1 MFKFIIILFIIFFV
15 FGKLFK
21 FILKMLLANAIQKHV
36 YGETRTVRKEG
47 SIHVEQTKQ
56 NKSSKKDSGGEYID
70 FEVIN

>member
-1 MFKFIIILFIIFFV
+1 
-15 FGKLFK
+15 
-21 FILKMLLANAIQKHV
+21 MLLANAIQKHV